1 MGECNECT
9 ANGVQQTVFNQNPNR
24 ITKDYITKVGGAR
37 EETKAGGARWGLTA
51 RTKAHRRVEGM
62 RSHGGDSAG
71 ETRG

>member
-1 MGECNECT
+1 MT
-9 ANGVQQTVFNQNPNR
+9 T
-24 ITKDYITKVGGAR
+24 VGGAR

>member
-1 MGECNECT
+1 MT
-9 ANGVQQTVFNQNPNR
+9 T
-24 ITKDYITKVGGAR
+24 VGGAR
-37 EETKAGGARWGLTA
+37 EETKAGGA